1 MLDFLE
7 EMPESLLETDL
18 DLMTGEEN
26 WCLSVGV
33 LDPMLVSDIC
43 FLLTL

>member
-18 DLMTGEEN
+18 DLITGEET

-33 LDPMLVSDIC
+33 LEPMLVSDIC
-43 FLLTL
+43 FLGSL